1 MTASDKADQAEHN
14 LVARKLTRVLD
25 LFQGENTKMQINLLQ
40 TFLHIKANPG
50 IPFKK
55 LELLMDLTNASV
67 SRNVATLT
75 DEGYKKR
82 DGTRDEG
89 MGLVVTREIPTDKSS
104 KAATLT
110 PKGEAL
116 FDEFIR
122 ILRSGENGSK
132 TTR

>member
-1 MTASDKADQAEHN
+1 MTASNKVDQAEQT
-14 LVARKLTRVLD
+14 LMARKLARILD
-25 LFQGENTKMQINLLQ
+25 LFQGDNSKMQISLLQ
-40 TFLHIKANPG
+40 TFLHIKANPN

-55 LELLMDLTNASV
+55 LELLADMTNAAV
-67 SRNVATLT
+67 SRNVAMLT

-132 TTR
+132 TTG